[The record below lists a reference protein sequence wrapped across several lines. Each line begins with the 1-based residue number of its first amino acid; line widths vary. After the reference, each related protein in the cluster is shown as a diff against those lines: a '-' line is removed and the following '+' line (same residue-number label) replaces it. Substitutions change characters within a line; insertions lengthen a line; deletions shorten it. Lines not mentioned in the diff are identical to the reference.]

1 MPTTPDIVVVG
12 AGPCGSVSAYTAAK
26 LNANVLVCEEHN
38 QVGKP
43 NHCAGHLSIS
53 SLQKLG
59 LNFPSEI
66 IENKIMGAKI
76 CSPSG
81 NQFVLRCKSPV
92 TYVLDRE
99 KFDKHLADLAMN
111 AGAEYRF
118 NSRVKSLVQDSGYAK
133 GIILGN
139 GEKIDSKM
147 VIDAEGCSSSV
158 LKQSGLAGLNHSTVV
173 RGIQAE
179 VDSVENVEPD
189 MVELYLGSKVAPDF
203 FAWIIPKSDGSAKVG
218 LATSKGNPRLYLEKL
233 MKNHPV
239 ASQKLKHSTITNL
252 AVHPI
257 PLAGPI
263 QKTYSNGFLAVGD
276 AASQVKAT
284 TGGGVVFGATC
295 AKIAGEVAAK
305 AVECNDFSAD
315 FLSSYETH
323 WKQSVDF
330 ELKTMLQL
338 RRMLNGLSD
347 KKTDNLIGLCNRLG
361 VDKVL
366 EKVGDVDFQGRSLVP
381 MMRYPGAL
389 AVVGY
394 FVWSWLTSHSRH

>member
-1 MPTTPDIVVVG
+1 MTTTPDIVVVG

-26 LNANVLVCEEHN
+26 LGSKVLVCEEHN

-59 LNFPSEI
+59 IKFPSEI
-66 IENKIMGAKI
+66 LENKIMGAKI
-76 CSPSG
+76 FSPNG

-99 KFDKHLADLAMN
+99 KFDKHLAELAMN
-111 AGAEYRF
+111 AGAQYSF
-118 NSRVKSLVQDSGYAK
+118 NSRVKSLLFESGYAK
-133 GIILGN
+133 GVVLKN
-139 GEKIDSKM
+139 GEKIKSNM
-147 VIDAEGCSSSV
+147 IIDAEGCSSSV
-158 LKQSGLAGLNHSTVV
+158 LKQSGLFGLSSSTVV

-179 VDSVENVEPD
+179 VDSVENVDTD

-203 FAWIIPKSDGSAKVG
+203 FAWIIPKTDGSAKVG
-218 LATSKGNPRLYLEKL
+218 LATSKGNPRLYLEKV
-233 MKNHPV
+233 MKKHPV
-239 ASQKLKHSTITNL
+239 ASQKLKHSKITRL

-263 QKTYSNGFLAVGD
+263 QKTYCNGFLTVGD

-305 AVECNDFSAD
+305 AVQFNNFSEE
-315 FLSSYETH
+315 FLSSYEIQ
-323 WKQSVDF
+323 WRQAVDF
-330 ELKTMLQL
+330 ELKVMLQL
-338 RRMLNGLSD
+338 RRMLNSLSD
-347 KKTDNLIGLCNRLG
+347 SRTDYLIGLCNRLG

-381 MMRYPGAL
+381 MMRYPGTL

-394 FVWSWLTSHSRH
+394 FVCSYLTSSLRK